1 MLVVSNGSCKLMDS
15 ADILQPG
22 AMISADGRARWG
34 IKYEDTAAKA
44 RVDHEEHAAYPQS
57 ILIQTPIAL
66 AALLS

>member
-1 MLVVSNGSCKLMDS
+1 MDS

-66 AALLS
+66 